1 MLNIQEAGQNEEI
14 MSSINDSLFILLI
27 GPKKIYFQA
36 NIIIFFT
43 GTEFVS
49 ASHLVCHRLI
59 SSWKTD
65 LNSSLAALELLQG
78 LARTK
83 LLEKGKIIKIDYTYI
98 SEINFTFFIYDS
110 PSSLSWPSSSS
121 SSLVCFS
128 LSSFFF

>member
-83 LLEKGKIIKIDYTYI
+83 LLEKGKIIKIYYNNIT
-98 SEINFTFFIYDS
+98 SEINFTFFI
-110 PSSLSWPSSSS
+110 
-121 SSLVCFS
+121 
-128 LSSFFF
+128 

>member
-14 MSSINDSLFILLI
+14 MSSIKDSLFILLI
-27 GPKKIYFQA
+27 GPKKKYFQVQA

-83 LLEKGKIIKIDYTYI
+83 LLEKGKIIKID
-98 SEINFTFFIYDS
+98 
-110 PSSLSWPSSSS
+110 
-121 SSLVCFS
+121 
-128 LSSFFF
+128 

>member
-14 MSSINDSLFILLI
+14 MSSIKDSFNRT
-27 GPKKIYFQA
+27 KKKYFQVQA

-83 LLEKGKIIKIDYTYI
+83 LLEKGKIIKID
-98 SEINFTFFIYDS
+98 
-110 PSSLSWPSSSS
+110 
-121 SSLVCFS
+121 
-128 LSSFFF
+128 

>member
-83 LLEKGKIIKIDYTYI
+83 LLEKGKIKVIKKEVGTPAFFHFWTLV
-98 SEINFTFFIYDS
+98 ENFF
-110 PSSLSWPSSSS
+110 SSLNQ
-121 SSLVCFS
+121 V
-128 LSSFFF
+128 